1 MGTPDFALP
10 SLEVLVSSPHRVV
23 GVVTQPDRPRG
34 RGKKVQ
40 PPPVKVRALSLGLP
54 VFQPQ
59 RVKEEGFV
67 DLVRGLAPDAVVVVA
82 YGQILPPSILR
93 LPPYGCINLHAS
105 LLPRYRG
112 AAPIQRAIMNGEKE
126 TGVTTMLMDEG
137 LDTGGILLQRR
148 VPIYEEDTAG
158 KLHDRLARE
167 GAELLLET
175 LDLLARGDLAPR
187 PQDHRLATY
196 APPLTP
202 EDELIDWRR
211 PARDLYNQV
220 RALNPWPVARTWLEG
235 KVLKVWRAAASP
247 LPPPAEAQPGEV
259 VLSRKELVV
268 ATGVGCLALLEIQLE
283 GGKRLP
289 AEDFLRGRPIPE
301 GTVLGKR
308 VEGCFGHETV

>member
-1 MGTPDFALP
+1 MGTPEFALP
-10 SLEVLVSSPHRVV
+10 SLERLVSSPHRVV

-34 RGKKVQ
+34 RGKRVQ

-54 VFQPQ
+54 VLQPQ
-59 RVKEEGFV
+59 HVREEGFME
-67 DLVRGLAPDAVVVVA
+67 LVRGLAPDVVVVVA
-82 YGQILPPSILR
+82 YGRILPPSFLR
-93 LPPYGCINLHAS
+93 LPSHGCVNLHAS

-137 LDTGGILLQRR
+137 LDTGDILLQRR
-148 VPIYEEDTAG
+148 VPIHEADTAG
-158 KLHDRLARE
+158 SLHDRLARE

-175 LDLLARGDLAPR
+175 LELLARGCLAPR

-196 APPLTP
+196 ASPLKP
-202 EDELIDWRR
+202 EDELIDWQR

-235 KVLKVWRAAASP
+235 RVFKVWRAAVSAF
-247 LPPPAEAQPGEV
+247 PPPPEAQPGEV
-259 VLSRKELVV
+259 LASRQELVV
-268 ATGVGCLALLEIQLE
+268 ATGAGCLALQEVQLE

-289 AEDFLRGRPIPE
+289 AEDFLRGRPVPV
-301 GTVLGKR
+301 GTVLGQK
-308 VEGCFGHETV
+308 G